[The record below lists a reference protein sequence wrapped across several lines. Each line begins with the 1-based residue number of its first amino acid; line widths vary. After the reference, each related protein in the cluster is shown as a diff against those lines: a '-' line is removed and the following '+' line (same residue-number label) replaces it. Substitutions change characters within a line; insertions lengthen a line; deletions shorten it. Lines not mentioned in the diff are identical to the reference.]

1 MTVLAFDT
9 SMAACSAAILHD
21 GAASPIQCFERME
34 RGHAEALFPMV
45 EAVMAEA
52 GCGFGDLTKLAV
64 TVGPGSFTGVRAGV
78 AAARGFALAAKLPVV
93 AATSLEVM
101 ARGLVRRTTAAERG
115 SGFMV
120 AHDARRD
127 EFYVQS
133 FTAEGEPLSEPE
145 LCVLC
150 EAADA
155 LLPDTALVVG
165 SGAAAIALEM
175 ARHGRELRA
184 GFADLPPE
192 AGDLAAIAVNR
203 SPQPQ
208 HRQVAPL
215 YLRAPDA
222 KPQTDKSL
230 ARAG

>member
-1 MTVLAFDT
+1 MTILAFDT

-21 GAASPIQCFERME
+21 GAASPIQRFERME
-34 RGHAEALFPMV
+34 RGHAEALFPMI

-52 GCGFGDLTKLAV
+52 GCGFGDLARLAV

-101 ARGLVRRTTAAERG
+101 ARGLVRRTAAAERG

-120 AHDARRD
+120 AHDARRE

-133 FTAEGEPLSEPE
+133 FTAEGEPLSELE
-145 LCVLC
+145 LYGLS

-155 LLPDTALVVG
+155 LLPGTALVAG

-184 GFADLPPE
+184 GFADLLPE
-192 AGDLAAIAVNR
+192 AGNLAAIAVNR
-203 SPQPQ
+203 SPQP
-208 HRQVAPL
+208 QVAPL